1 MNRSFAA
8 GRGRLA
14 MAGLAFTALTILCT
28 LLVAGTPASEAGAR
42 VLSRT
47 VAVSEAVD
55 RSCTQP
61 RSGAGVESLRVSSPA
76 LGDAS
81 FTEIEARL
89 RGPRGS
95 DWDLAILD
103 ADSGRVVAASAFR
116 GSREVATSYLLS
128 DADLIVQACR
138 LRGDGE
144 RAHLRLAMR
153 NLKVNEQQRSSLV
166 FVDTPTRRDKENLSE
181 LGLDMTE
188 HGGKDYIAVVLH
200 GAADRALL
208 ERAGLTY
215 EVEVAD
221 LGAQTVRQR
230 AADRRYARAAR
241 RSDLPSGRDTYRRLF
256 EYTEQMKELAQE
268 NPNLVRPITLPEE
281 TYEGR
286 PVEGIEITTGADNIR
301 DGKPVFLQMG
311 AHHAREWP
319 SAEHAMEWAIN
330 LVNGYRSG
338 NERVRNLV
346 DRVRTIV
353 IPVVNP
359 DGFEASREAG
369 EALGHGNGQ
378 DGSFL
383 TTFPTAPQEYRR
395 KNCRLPDD
403 SPQGNCA
410 VQPGIGI
417 QSTGVDP
424 NRNYGGFWGGPGAS
438 DVPADEDY
446 RGPGPF
452 SEPETR
458 NIRHLVS
465 HRQVTVLI
473 TNHTFSNLV
482 LRPPGLQSQPNPVDD
497 AALTALGN
505 AMAAE
510 NGYLSQRG
518 YELYDT
524 SGTTEDWSYNATG
537 GYGYTF
543 EIYCDHIP
551 DPIDPRC
558 GGNFHPTFP
567 NVVDEYIGGP
577 GSDAPPGGGG
587 NREAYFLA
595 METAADA
602 DEHSVIRGQAPAGAV
617 ITLEKTFQTPT
628 MNEPA
633 FVEDHLETRME
644 VPASGNFTYH
654 VNPSTRPL
662 VAQATGR
669 EALGPPTG
677 DVAVTPPS
685 GAPNPATNKPC
696 ANAETDDPNC
706 FDEHVFQIT
715 NPSGT
720 DNDSATV
727 DVSWP
732 TPTSDW
738 DLYVYRDG
746 NSDGDSLDPED
757 ELVGDSAQGT
767 TASESATFDE
777 PETNDGRL
785 QPGQYVARVVNYA
798 AIEPYEVKVTTE
810 GPGEFTPA
818 RKESWKLTCSFGG
831 ENRVTRQVEIDRGEQ
846 STLDL
851 SACATRP
858 NPQTGRRYRCQG
870 KFVTLVGSRL
880 ANRLIGTPRRDVII
894 GLGGADR
901 ISGRGGNDIVCATGG
916 NDRVVGGPGRDAI
929 QGGKRNDRVHG
940 GPGHDFVKGGDGVDA
955 VFGESGRDRL
965 RGGRG
970 RDRLRGGK
978 GRDHCVGNGGRDRL
992 LSCEL
997 PRRRSR

>member
-1 MNRSFAA
+1 
-8 GRGRLA
+8 
-14 MAGLAFTALTILCT
+14 
-28 LLVAGTPASEAGAR
+28 
-42 VLSRT
+42 
-47 VAVSEAVD
+47 
-55 RSCTQP
+55 
-61 RSGAGVESLRVSSPA
+61 
-76 LGDAS
+76 
-81 FTEIEARL
+81 
-89 RGPRGS
+89 
-95 DWDLAILD
+95 
-103 ADSGRVVAASAFR
+103 
-116 GSREVATSYLLS
+116 
-128 DADLIVQACR
+128 
-138 LRGDGE
+138 
-144 RAHLRLAMR
+144 
-153 NLKVNEQQRSSLV
+153 
-166 FVDTPTRRDKENLSE
+166 
-181 LGLDMTE
+181 
-188 HGGKDYIAVVLH
+188 
-200 GAADRALL
+200 
-208 ERAGLTY
+208 
-215 EVEVAD
+215 
-221 LGAQTVRQR
+221 
-230 AADRRYARAAR
+230 
-241 RSDLPSGRDTYRRLF
+241 
-256 EYTEQMKELAQE
+256 MKELAQQ

-286 PVEGIEITTGADNIR
+286 PVEGIEITTNADNIR

-319 SAEHAMEWAIN
+319 SAEHAMEWAVN

-338 NERVRNLV
+338 NERVRGLV
-346 DRVRTIV
+346 RRVRTIV

-369 EALGHGNGQ
+369 EALGHGNGA

-395 KNCRLPDD
+395 KNCRLPDN

-410 VQPGIGI
+410 VQPGLGI
-417 QSTGVDP
+417 QSTGVDI
-424 NRNYGGFWGGPGAS
+424 NRNYGAFWGGPGNS

-458 NIRHLVS
+458 DIRWLVS

-482 LRPPGLQSQPNPVDD
+482 LRPPGLQSQPNPPDD

-567 NVVDEYIGGP
+567 NIVDEYLGGP

-595 METAADA
+595 METAADT

-628 MNEPA
+628 MNTPA

-644 VPASGNFTYH
+644 VPASGDFTYH

-677 DVAVTPPS
+677 DVTVTPPS
-685 GAPNPATNKPC
+685 GAPNPATNMPC
-696 ANAETDDPNC
+696 ADDEIDDPNC

-715 NPSGT
+715 NGANE
-720 DNDSATV
+720 DNDRATV
-727 DVSWP
+727 KVTWP
-732 TPTSDW
+732 SPVSDW
-738 DLYVYRDG
+738 DLHVYRDG
-746 NSDGDSLDPED
+746 NNDGDSLDPED
-757 ELVGDSAQGT
+757 EHVADSAQST
-767 TASESATFDE
+767 TASESATWIE
-777 PETNDGRL
+777 PEMGDGRL
-785 QPGQYVARVVNYA
+785 QPGQYIARVVNYA
-798 AIEPYEVKVTTE
+798 AIEPYDVAVSTE

-831 ENRVTRQVEIDRGEQ
+831 ENRVTREVQIDRGEQ
-846 STLDL
+846 RTIDL
-851 SACATRP
+851 GACGTRR
-858 NPQTGRRYRCQG
+858 NPQTGRRYRCNG
-870 KFVTLVGSRL
+870 KVATLVGTRR

-901 ISGRGGNDIVCATGG
+901 ISGRGGNDLICATTG
-916 NDRVVGGPGRDAI
+916 NDRVVGGPGRDLI
-929 QGGKRNDRVHG
+929 QGGKNKDRVHG
-940 GPGHDFVKGGDGVDA
+940 GAGPDLVKGGDGVDA
-955 VFGESGRDRL
+955 VFGESGKDRL

-978 GRDHCVGNGGRDRL
+978 GRDHCLGNGGRDRL
-992 LSCEL
+992 RSCER
-997 PRRRSR
+997 PRPGRRS